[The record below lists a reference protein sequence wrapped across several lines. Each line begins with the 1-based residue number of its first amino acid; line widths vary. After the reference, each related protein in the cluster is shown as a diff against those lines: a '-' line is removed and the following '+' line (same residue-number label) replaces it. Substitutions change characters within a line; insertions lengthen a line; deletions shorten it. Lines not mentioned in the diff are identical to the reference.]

1 MQSGLFNRSRF
12 DQLAR
17 KMIVRRPWYVGV
29 GGSFTMEFHS
39 KGTTGNDAAS
49 LNPQFVER
57 VAFINDHIIGT
68 ITLQWIATNTLTGVH
83 ETGFVNVQ
91 GTNTVIDPSI
101 SFNSLEVIGYS
112 GSGQGVRLT
121 DAVVSTTVLPADEN
135 YQFNV
140 SGVDQD
146 GDTTSSHAFNIHI
159 TGGDGSSYS
168 LTGTSGDDVL
178 AGSSV
183 VDHISGGAGS
193 DIVDYRDD
201 TSGVTVNLNT
211 NSGTGGEA
219 QGDTYSSIEGIM
231 GGSGNDHLIGNSV
244 VGNYLDGGHGND
256 TLNGG
261 SGNDTLIGG
270 LGSDILVGGDGND
283 KFVWKIGDADHSI
296 GQDKLDLA
304 DVLNNSAGESLDNYL
319 DFSKDGGNAV
329 LQVFSHGDGNTS
341 TTPDVTIIMDGLG
354 SSDQELDDLQQY
366 LLNQDGLVK

>member
-1 MQSGLFNRSRF
+1 M
-12 DQLAR
+12 
-17 KMIVRRPWYVGV
+17 
-29 GGSFTMEFHS
+29 T
-39 KGTTGNDAAS
+39 
-49 LNPQFVER
+49 
-57 VAFINDHIIGT
+57 FINENIIGA

-183 VDHISGGAGS
+183 VDHITGGAGS

-244 VGNYLDGGHGND
+244 VGNYLDGGA
-256 TLNGG
+256 
-261 SGNDTLIGG
+261 GNDTLIGG
-270 LGSDILVGGDGND
+270 LGSDILVGGDGAD
-283 KFVWKIGDADHSI
+283 KFVWKSGDADKSI
-296 GQDKLDLA
+296 DHITDFTLGQDKLDLA

-341 TTPDVTIIMDGLG
+341 ITPDVTIIMDGLG
-354 SSDQELDDLQQY
+354 SSEELNELQQY
-366 LLNQDGLVK
+366 LLNQGLVK